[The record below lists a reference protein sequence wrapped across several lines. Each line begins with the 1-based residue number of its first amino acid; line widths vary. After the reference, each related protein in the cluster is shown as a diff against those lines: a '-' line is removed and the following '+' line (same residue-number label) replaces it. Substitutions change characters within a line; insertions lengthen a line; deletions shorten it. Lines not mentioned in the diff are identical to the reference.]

1 MMGGGNSIVSVQDPS
16 AGPLGRENI
25 TVKPERCLFLVQPNS
40 DNLFEA
46 QTYP

>member
-25 TVKPERCLFLVQPNS
+25 TVKPESAF
-40 DNLFEA
+40 F
-46 QTYP
+46 